1 MQSVVMK
8 LRKMRDVTHIRVL
21 EESVIT
27 QDCGFMVKRSNL
39 GAKSRATTH
48 LRPPDLLDSESP
60 SWTFPTDLFWAEP
73 SWLTYRSL
81 YAQREKHTGAWIQS
95 HFMWKIIFDVL
106 SLCVFLYRKEHGQQ
120 ETFWPVGAKESCF
133 TALKL
138 TFCSFPPHCGL

>member
-27 QDCGFMVKRSNL
+27 QDCGFMGKRSNL

-60 SWTFPTDLFWAEP
+60 S
-73 SWLTYRSL
+73 
-81 YAQREKHTGAWIQS
+81 
-95 HFMWKIIFDVL
+95 
-106 SLCVFLYRKEHGQQ
+106 
-120 ETFWPVGAKESCF
+120 
-133 TALKL
+133 
-138 TFCSFPPHCGL
+138 